1 MLKRIVDS
9 AAAPG
14 TEISV
19 NGLSPHRAIAEQ
31 YRYLEFLEPPKS
43 DQRGEAG
50 AVGVRNVRLTRRI
63 LTVSATCGI
72 SETKIVC
79 QQIRYSMRS
88 PKCAACS
95 SIRPRFTRNQ
105 FTGELLH
112 RMLSKKWKIKAREK
126 FLKTNA
132 FIPNPLSGVD
142 VTRGQDCRQFYFD
155 GFVRYIA
162 FYELVKVGQLELL
175 VSNVTLDQH
184 VSAVRRPYPV
194 EGRTHRARP
203 RAQSSCNTWSTPHPA
218 AVVANRRTLPT
229 STVAPK
235 RAGSSKASGTASST
249 I

>member
-79 QQIRYSMRS
+79 QQIRYSLPPTETR
-88 PKCAACS
+88 S
-95 SIRPRFTRNQ
+95 SILDTTEP
-105 FTGELLH
+105 
-112 RMLSKKWKIKAREK
+112 
-126 FLKTNA
+126 
-132 FIPNPLSGVD
+132 IPESVHQRIIAQD
-142 VTRGQDCRQFYFD
+142 V
-155 GFVRYIA
+155 
-162 FYELVKVGQLELL
+162 E
-175 VSNVTLDQH
+175 
-184 VSAVRRPYPV
+184 
-194 EGRTHRARP
+194 
-203 RAQSSCNTWSTPHPA
+203 
-218 AVVANRRTLPT
+218 
-229 STVAPK
+229 
-235 RAGSSKASGTASST
+235 
-249 I
+249 